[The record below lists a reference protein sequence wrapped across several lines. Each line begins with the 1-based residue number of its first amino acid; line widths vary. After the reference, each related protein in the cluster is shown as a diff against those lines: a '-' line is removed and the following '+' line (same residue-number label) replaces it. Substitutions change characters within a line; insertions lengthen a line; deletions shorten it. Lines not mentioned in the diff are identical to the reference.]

1 MEHRI
6 VYILGTIVLMFYI
19 SEARPYLIDK
29 PEADSQQDEIM
40 AADEIP
46 NYMTTKDISAFQD
59 PDHNSMGVIAED
71 KINQKFL
78 VPKSATAPNRR
89 VKRQI
94 ICKLCMVPIAT
105 VLMPIPCCTR
115 G

>member
-1 MEHRI
+1 MELRI

-46 NYMTTKDISAFQD
+46 KYMTTKDISAFQD
-59 PDHNSMGVIAED
+59 PDHNSMDEIAED

-94 ICKLCMVPIAT
+94 ICRMRLFRSAT
-105 VLMPIPCCTR
+105 VLMPIHCCTR
-115 G
+115 D